1 MLAAAGTGA
10 WLALAADE
18 GTLVRANAAAA
29 VCAAAALAAGLA
41 FRFAPAIPLAV
52 ALLGVEYVA
61 LLGFEG
67 EAIDVRAPLVAAA
80 LYAVAELG
88 FWSLEL
94 RGPVAAEAGTHLR
107 HVAVLAGFLLATV
120 ALGVGL
126 LALVEAVTARGA
138 ALDALGAVAAVGALA
153 LLALASRRTRRR

>member
-1 MLAAAGTGA
+1 VLAAAGTGA
-10 WLALAADE
+10 WLALA
-18 GTLVRANAAAA
+18 G
-29 VCAAAALAAGLA
+29 GLA

-67 EAIDVRAPLVAAA
+67 EAIDLRAPLVAAA
-80 LYAVAELG
+80 LYSVAELG
-88 FWSLEL
+88 YWSLEL
-94 RGPVAAEAGTHLR
+94 HGPVADEPGTHLR
-107 HVAVLAGFLLATV
+107 RVTLLAGFLLATV

-138 ALDALGAVAAVGALA
+138 ALDALGAAAAVGALA
-153 LLALASRRTRRR
+153 LLALASRRTG